1 MKKIVALCVSICLL
15 FMSVPGVMAIV
26 PPEDAVNP
34 GITDSNTI
42 PEEVAEEIALL
53 FINDYKTFPDIAW
66 TDDTMI
72 SETVAMYHVDGTI
85 SAYTFE
91 LATDGEPSGYV
102 VISGYGD
109 VPNKILE
116 FSDSN
121 VPVYAQMDMAG
132 SDRVVYTGVLNYFAE
147 NVSGQLRAVDG
158 TVVARSEIP
167 TPLSDM
173 RSEEHLPAVLQNPD
187 ASINVT
193 YPITDPIDWADT
205 WYEGPFV
212 AYEWRNVLE
221 PYCHFRTT
229 SDFPGYIQNCTPTA
243 ITNMLEIVGRYR
255 GYTTITYNTISY
267 LYQQVADI
275 GISEEYYANGGIA
288 PGTPTLLVKYYIED
302 AFQHFGINVTATRAY
317 LNTDAYQKI
326 RSGLDADNP
335 IHIGTTNHPY
345 YGTHALVGYAYCRAV
360 SQTTGYYLSY
370 VKVADGN
377 RGIDRNGNYIDATGR
392 YLDISSISSNGYIA
406 HIIHIS

>member
-205 WYEGPFV
+205 WYAGPFT

-221 PYCHFRTT
+221 PYCSFRTT
-229 SDFPGYIQNCTPTA
+229 SSFSGYSGHCTPTA
-243 ITNMLEIVGRYR
+243 ITNELEIGGRYR
-255 GYTTITYNTISY
+255 GDSQITIYPASY
-267 LYQQVADI
+267 IFSQVAQL
-275 GISEEYYANGGIA
+275 GVNRGYYQNPGGTDRDYVNTYIREAFALFNIFVAVTTTPVTYERVKNAIDAN
-288 PGTPTLLVKYYIED
+288 
-302 AFQHFGINVTATRAY
+302 
-317 LNTDAYQKI
+317 
-326 RSGLDADNP
+326 NP
-335 IHIGTTNHPY
+335 IHISTYDHSY
-345 YGTHALVGYAYCRAV
+345 YGTHALVGYAYNRV
-360 SQTTGYYLSY
+360 ISETTGNFISFI
-370 VKVADGN
+370 KVADGWEYGG
-377 RGIDRNGNYIDATGR
+377 RYIDVYCLQSDSDHWMHQIT
-392 YLDISSISSNGYIA
+392 IP
-406 HIIHIS
+406 

>member
-72 SETVAMYHVDGTI
+72 SETVTMYHVDGTV

-167 TPLSDM
+167 TPLSDI

-212 AYEWRNVLE
+212 ADSWYNTLE
-221 PYCHFRTT
+221 SYVTFRVAHDYTTNPNAQYCG
-229 SDFPGYIQNCTPTA
+229 PVC
-243 ITNMLEIVGRYR
+243 ITNILETVGRYR
-255 GYTTITYNTISY
+255 GYSSIISTSNYIIFDRVLELGVANHYFLSEEDGTARGLVNNYIRDAFALFGITVTSTTIPLRYENITS
-267 LYQQVADI
+267 A
-275 GISEEYYANGGIA
+275 
-288 PGTPTLLVKYYIED
+288 
-302 AFQHFGINVTATRAY
+302 
-317 LNTDAYQKI
+317 
-326 RSGLDADNP
+326 
-335 IHIGTTNHPY
+335 IGTNNPVY
-345 YGTHALVGYAYCRAV
+345 ISLWRNSGYGTHAVMGYAYNRTR
-360 SQTTGYYLSY
+360 SETTGYYLSFI
-370 VKVADGN
+370 KIADGAN
-377 RGIDRNGNYIDATGR
+377 RHGV
-392 YLDISSISSNGYIA
+392 YLDFASIMSDASNLMHRIT
-406 HIIHIS
+406 IN